1 MQATREEAWNL
12 LVEYTTNPNL
22 IKHMLA
28 VEAGMKAYARRFG
41 EDEDKWAAVG
51 LLHDFDYERFPD
63 EHPQAG
69 EQILKE
75 RGWPE
80 EIVRAVQSHAAET
93 TGVLR
98 ESLMEKTLYAVDD
111 LTGLI
116 VAVALVRPSKDI
128 RDVSVKSVKK
138 KWKDRQFA
146 AGAHRENTVE
156 GAEMI
161 GVDLWEHVG
170 IVLEAMKTIA
180 DELELDGRL
189 AQPG

>member
-12 LVEYTTNPNL
+12 LVEYTATPNL
-22 IKHMLA
+22 LKHALA

-41 EDEDKWAAVG
+41 EGEDKWAVVG

-69 EQILKE
+69 EKILRE
-75 RGWPE
+75 QGWPE
-80 EIVRAVQSHAAET
+80 EIVRAVQSHAAEL
-93 TGVLR
+93 TGVQR

-116 VAVALVRPSKDI
+116 TAVALVRPSKDI

-138 KWKDRQFA
+138 KWKNSNFA
-146 AGAHRENTVE
+146 AGAHRENIAE
-156 GAEMI
+156 GTELI

-170 IVLEAMKTIA
+170 VVLEAMKTIA
-180 DELELDGRL
+180 GELELDGRM
-189 AQPG
+189 AKPD